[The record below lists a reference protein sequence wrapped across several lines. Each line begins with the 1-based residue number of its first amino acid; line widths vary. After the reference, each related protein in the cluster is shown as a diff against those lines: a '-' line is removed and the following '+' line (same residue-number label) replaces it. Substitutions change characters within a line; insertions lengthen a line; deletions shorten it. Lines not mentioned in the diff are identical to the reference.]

1 MDTPQNQVERLG
13 RQDNPFDPEFPET
26 DLDRI
31 AALAPFKDMDPA
43 SFPKKQPLR
52 MILQSDTRIRRFKRG
67 EIIVRAG
74 DYGSSAFMIVGG
86 DVRVVLPPGL
96 PDRVLGRR
104 EPAKR
109 SVFRAVAQLW
119 ANHRNPEVRTP
130 EELGGGGGA
139 DAESGSGVFL
149 QDVPRLIGK
158 SKTVTLGPGEFFGE
172 IAALSR
178 MPRTAT
184 ILCDSDDAE
193 LLEIRWQGLRDI
205 LKHDPALRAHID
217 ALYRKN
223 TLSNALRSFPI
234 FQHLDEEQLA
244 QVAAHTQFGTYGEY
258 DWSGDYKKLAKAG
271 TNSVDKETVI
281 AQEGD
286 YPDGVIF
293 IRSGFGR
300 LSKRFGS
307 GQRTLNYL
315 GAGRW
320 FGLREITHNWRD
332 PGSAVPFQFSLRV
345 IGYTHTL
352 FVPTRVMEQVVLPG
366 APNSLLPRPLTPD
379 ELDVDDDDPLQEQG
393 GFAQRIGPE
402 LMEFLTGR
410 RIFNGTSTMVIDLA
424 RCTRCDDCVRAC
436 AATHDNNPRFLRQGP
451 VSSGIQVAQSCMHC
465 VDPVCMIGC
474 PTGAIHRDASAGDV
488 VINQATCIGCT
499 SCANNCP
506 YDAIRMVEARDPGGD
521 FVTDKESRP
530 ILKATKCDHCIDQ
543 YGGPACE
550 RACPHDALKRMDM
563 TRLDTFATWLNR

>member
-1 MDTPQNQVERLG
+1 MKTLLILG
-13 RQDNPFDPEFPET
+13 MSLAGVLLFLLATASANTSLFAEHYSV
-26 DLDRI
+26 LLGLNAI
-31 AALAPFKDMDPA
+31 LAAALLALVGYQLA
-43 SFPKKQPLR
+43 SLRRRLKQRVFGSRLTLR
-52 MILQSDTRIRRFKRG
+52 FLVLFAAIAVVPGVLVYTVSVQFLSKSIESWFDVSVDSALEGGIKLGQAAVDQMLAELNVKAKAMALELADRSDSQQ
-67 EIIVRAG
+67 IVALNRLRQQAG
-74 DYGSSAFMIVGG
+74 VEDA
-86 DVRVVLPPGL
+86 VV
-96 PDRVLGRR
+96 VAASGRL
-104 EPAKR
+104 
-109 SVFRAVAQLW
+109 VA
-119 ANHRNPEVRTP
+119 
-130 EELGGGGGA
+130 
-139 DAESGSGVFL
+139 SGSDNLSQLVPELPSAL
-149 QDVPRLIGK
+149 QLRK
-158 SKTVTLGPGEFFGE
+158 
-172 IAALSR
+172 AR
-178 MPRTAT
+178 NNR
-184 ILCDSDDAE
+184 
-193 LLEIRWQGLRDI
+193 GLTS
-205 LKHDPALRAHID
+205 ID
-217 ALYRKN
+217 ALPGKPLGLRAIVPIAGSMISDETRYLQLRHPVPE
-223 TLSNALRSFPI
+223 ALARSA
-234 FQHLDEEQLA
+234 ESVEA
-244 QVAAHTQFGTYGEY
+244 VY
-258 DWSGDYKKLAKAG
+258 GDYKKLAKAG
-271 TNSVDKETVI
+271 TNSVDKETGI

-320 FGLREITHNWRD
+320 FGLREITHNWRS
-332 PGSAVPFQFSLRV
+332 PVAAVPFQFSLRV
-345 IGYTHTL
+345 LGYTHTL

-366 APNSLLPRPLTPD
+366 APNALLPRPLTPD
-379 ELDVDDDDPLQEQG
+379 ELDVDDEDPLKEQG
-393 GFAQRIGPE
+393 GFAQRVGPE